1 MYLRKYAWQGL
12 AWAWSHNGLEP
23 QCLEVLK
30 KVLTWWMLLTVGW
43 LYIWNRKKMSWW
55 EMSWFPHNV
64 VYWHCQYPRFQR
76 WQKHS
81 CYHDL
86 IILTISE
93 IFRGKVRPV
102 LLTDFGSRTFCQ
114 LAGKRVYISR
124 IGLVDLFTH
133 SKGRLFYLVSAETSW
148 LCSCM
153 QTNNN
158 RTLDINNRQS
168 SLQMLKKVRARWV
181 RGSDIE
187 SDIMIPWLSPGVN
200 ILISLNLCPAATDNK
215 DRAMS
220 LLLV

>member
-1 MYLRKYAWQGL
+1 MVNDTNCWLALYLKQ
-12 AWAWSHNGLEP
+12 N
-23 QCLEVLK
+23 
-30 KVLTWWMLLTVGW
+30 
-43 LYIWNRKKMSWW
+43 KMSWW

-102 LLTDFGSRTFCQ
+102 LFSTEFGSRTFCQ

-124 IGLVDLFTH
+124 IGLVHLFTH
-133 SKGRLFYLVSAETSW
+133 SKGRLFHLVSAETSW

-158 RTLDINNRQS
+158 RTLDINNRQRAQFKYS
-168 SLQMLKKVRARWV
+168 RRCVLAGAGWEGVTLKVTSWFHDSV
-181 RGSDIE
+181 LVLTF
-187 SDIMIPWLSPGVN
+187 LSAWGCV
-200 ILISLNLCPAATDNK
+200 
-215 DRAMS
+215 
-220 LLLV
+220 LLLPITRIERCHYSDSK